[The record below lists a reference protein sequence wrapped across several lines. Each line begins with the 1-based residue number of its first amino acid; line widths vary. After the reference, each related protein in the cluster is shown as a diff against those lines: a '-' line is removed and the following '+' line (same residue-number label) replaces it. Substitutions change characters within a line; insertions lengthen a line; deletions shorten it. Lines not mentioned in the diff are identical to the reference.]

1 MLVVKSARKWW
12 ILFGTYEKTI
22 DSKNRV
28 IIPSKFRKVLGSVCY
43 ASLGPDNALEIRG
56 EKSFS
61 SWSEKMLANNMLNK
75 NARAFARI
83 ILGNTAKLEPDSQ
96 GRVLLP
102 ANLLKKVTITNEVI
116 FVGVGNKI
124 ELWSASK
131 YENFQKQFEGED
143 DVETLAKKLLDDGA
157 EY

>member
-1 MLVVKSARKWW
+1 
-12 ILFGTYEKTI
+12 
-22 DSKNRV
+22 
-28 IIPSKFRKVLGSVCY
+28 
-43 ASLGPDNALEIRG
+43 
-56 EKSFS
+56 
-61 SWSEKMLANNMLNK
+61 MLANNMLNK